1 MEIKI
6 VDGAIRL
13 PDTIKNRE
21 EVKKFLRKLI
31 DDKGLKVKGS
41 GKPSKNF
48 KEFPKVYF
56 DGELTEFRNKA
67 GTGDLSTNKFEWG
80 NKPARDSEKLN
91 RKLNTASVDKVTAK
105 DWEQKHITD
114 WNKKDNPTGKPIK
127 DTHPQFRRLE
137 HRIKAAD
144 IFWKSEAAKDLSFK
158 AGDVENLIY
167 TNPSQWK
174 LKDAGEQTY
183 GRNFVFD
190 IDKNT
195 GEIIYTPR
203 SKFTGYDFKY
213 AKPFKGNIP
222 LEELTKEANYAHEQF
237 GITPKK
243 SFDQGRIRWNSKYSR
258 FLMGAGFYSLLNT
271 DSVEAASSMLSTG
284 VNKADT
290 VQFAK
295 GIGKDIAGQ
304 LTWAAA
310 AKGLGGNGLGYISPY
325 AMKLAPIMLG
335 YQAKILGDAVLQGAI
350 GEDLKSQGEI
360 AEAAKQYRKANGWSN
375 GKSDRQNARHSTGL
389 KANREM
395 IDDYNLVK
403 AQGDDETESSLVEF
417 QENYRFNQAMNKS
430 MRETKAT

>member
-1 MEIKI
+1 MAEIKI

-13 PDTIKNRE
+13 PDTVKNRE
-21 EVKKFLRKLI
+21 IVKKFLRKLI

-67 GTGDLSTNKFEWG
+67 GTGDLSTDKFEWG

-144 IFWKSEAAKDLSFK
+144 IFWKSETAKDLDFK

-167 TNPSQWK
+167 TNPHQWK

-195 GEIIYTPR
+195 GELTYTPR

-222 LEELTKEANYAHEQF
+222 LKELTKEANYAYEQF
-237 GITPKK
+237 GIIPKK

-258 FLMGAGFYSLLNT
+258 FLKATSTLGALGLL
-271 DSVEAASSMLSTG
+271 DSTLEIKAAVDEQEKPNNSRLIQKAADLKLISEAAAIQSLGFAPALPLS
-284 VNKADT
+284 
-290 VQFAK
+290 
-295 GIGKDIAGQ
+295 
-304 LTWAAA
+304 AA
-310 AKGLGGNGLGYISPY
+310 AKISELHLRRRDKFEKNRYNTASERLANMPTNLQIRKTLPQDPLRGVIL
-325 AMKLAPIMLG
+325 MK
-335 YQAKILGDAVLQGAI
+335 
-350 GEDLKSQGEI
+350 
-360 AEAAKQYRKANGWSN
+360 
-375 GKSDRQNARHSTGL
+375 
-389 KANREM
+389 
-395 IDDYNLVK
+395 
-403 AQGDDETESSLVEF
+403 
-417 QENYRFNQAMNKS
+417 
-430 MRETKAT
+430 